1 MSKLAQGQ
9 DRCVAWPIASD
20 GEYSDAAV
28 LSVADR
34 IIEWVR
40 EHGVAFLVRND
51 KRAAVQ
57 WMWMSV
63 KSALAHTLASKCPGL
78 VPNHSQIVKL
88 DTFPVEHCHRIA
100 CDVKNV
106 TRHCPLPDFERAGG
120 LRVPCLFAY

>member
-1 MSKLAQGQ
+1 MSVETGARSRPLCGV
-9 DRCVAWPIASD
+9 RPIASD

-63 KSALAHTLASKCPGL
+63 K
-78 VPNHSQIVKL
+78 N
-88 DTFPVEHCHRIA
+88 
-100 CDVKNV
+100 
-106 TRHCPLPDFERAGG
+106 DFSTA
-120 LRVPCLFAY
+120 PK